1 MPSTLAAFFDR
12 YRRAF
17 ERRELDKLLEMVAVP
32 CLVATGHGPS
42 VIADRDTLRTR
53 LEAQVAR
60 HAEAG
65 VTDASFEITA
75 HRRLAASL
83 LQAEVRW
90 TFHDAAGE
98 ILTTFDL
105 MYLMHSS
112 ERGWRISLVAPVE
125 NIP

>member
-1 MPSTLAAFFDR
+1 MASTLTAFFDR

-17 ERRELDKLLEMVAVP
+17 ERRELDKLLDMVAVP

-42 VIADRDTLRTR
+42 SIADRDTLRTR
-53 LEAQVAR
+53 LEAQVTR

-65 VTDASFEITA
+65 VADAAFEILA

-90 TFHDAAGE
+90 TFHDDAGE

-112 ERGWRISLVAPVE
+112 EAGWRISLVAPVE